1 MQYALF
7 EDTLS
12 VRLNPLVRLMQVFE
26 LRCGILTLRHKF
38 ELMLE
43 SPAASLFTRP
53 SLAPLTSRQNPIT
66 PVNELPV
73 APLLLLNGRWIPD
86 APILKQFEELTPGS
100 MVLNKGTVVAACIDD
115 THGEQFMPGSEGW
128 DFYPD
133 ETWQIIEMDE
143 GLQLLDFSWDIGRYN
158 SLQIKTDINL
168 LMPDRGRRD
177 FMGVYFLHDENI
189 FIAPG
194 AEVKPGVVIDASNG
208 PVFLGPGSVVM
219 PTCSLEGPLAV
230 GANSVVNAGAR
241 IYGGTTIGPDCKVGG
256 EISGSVFHSN
266 SNKQHAGFLGH
277 AVIGRWVNLG
287 AGTSNSNMKNNYGKV
302 RSFANG
308 EPVNTGLQFAG
319 ITIADY
325 TKTGINSMF
334 NAGTVTGIMCN
345 LFGAGFPPANIPDF
359 SWGGADGFEVYRAD
373 KGIDAARREMK
384 RRGLVLADEEERLI
398 LRVYNELVG

>member
-1 MQYALF
+1 MHYALF

-12 VRLNPLVRLMQVFE
+12 VRLNPLVRLMPVFE
-26 LRCGILTLRHKF
+26 LRCGVLTLRHKF
-38 ELMLE
+38 ELMME
-43 SPAASLFTRP
+43 GPATSLFTRP
-53 SLAPLTSRQNPIT
+53 LLAPLTSRQNPIT

-86 APILKQFEELTPGS
+86 ATILKRFEELTPGS
-100 MVLNKGTVVAACIDD
+100 MVLCKGIVIAACIDD
-115 THGEQFMPGSEGW
+115 THGEQFMSCSEGW

-133 ETWQIIEMDE
+133 ETWQITEMDE
-143 GLQLLDFSWDIGRYN
+143 AVKLLDFSWDIGRYN
-158 SLQIKTDINL
+158 SAQIQEDINL
-168 LMPDRGRRD
+168 LKPDRGGRD
-177 FMGVYFLHDENI
+177 FPGVYFLHAENI
-189 FIAPG
+189 FISPG
-194 AEVKPGVVIDASNG
+194 VKVMPGVVIDASNG
-208 PVFLGPGSVVM
+208 PVLLGPGSIVM
-219 PTCSLEGPLAV
+219 PNCSLEGPLAL
-230 GANSVVNAGAR
+230 GAKSVINAGSS
-241 IYGGTTIGPDCKVGG
+241 IFGGTTIGPECKVGG
-256 EISGSVFHSN
+256 EISGAVFHSY

-308 EPVNTGLQFAG
+308 EPVNTGLQFVG

-345 LFGAGFPPANIPDF
+345 LFGSGFPPANIPDF

-384 RRGLVLADEEERLI
+384 RCGLTMAEEEERLI